1 MIEQTLEYS
10 NQPTQSGNENVPIA
24 IQQLCLTCKLIA
36 VLSYSALSLI
46 AFVGNALILAVFLR
60 FKRLRTPTNM
70 FIAKLAIGDLMVS
83 VFCIPLSYWHVL
95 VFEDQRWVFGAFLC
109 KCFNYLQATAVFL
122 SSWTLVA
129 ISFDRF
135 IAIQFAMSP
144 WLKMTR
150 RRALY
155 AILGTWLFSLGMA
168 LPLLVVN
175 KLSHSSDGV
184 ETCLEQWEHF
194 FSANYVHVQSVWLQ
208 YCLPLAVLLITYTAI
223 GCKMWNS
230 GKVPGGESYLP
241 PRASNK
247 LYDKESTTPTSGRY
261 SKARESS
268 ICGTLTEG
276 KSVKKLVP
284 MVLLV
289 SALYAVCWLPQNLLM
304 NIFVTYDPAILS
316 HPYILYIWWGSHSVA
331 ICHSSVK
338 PFVYYVTNRPHS
350 RSIEVGI
357 WAGRKTDATKT
368 GIGDQTEEIMLAG
381 RNIGTLVGHLHNDC
395 LGGAYINGTAEALYN
410 GGLLGCQAPLRNVVG
425 GGRPAIC
432 KANAR
437 HGLRDHAG
445 PAPSK
450 SIKERSIIS
459 DH

>member
-1 MIEQTLEYS
+1 MVAKRLQNCACVQMIEQTLEYS
-10 NQPTQSGNENVPIA
+10 NQPTQSGSENVPIA
-24 IQQLCLTCKLIA
+24 VQQLCLTCKLIA
-36 VLSYSALSLI
+36 ILSYSTLSLI
-46 AFVGNALILAVFLR
+46 AFVGNALILAVFFR

-70 FIAKLAIGDLMVS
+70 LIANLAIGDLMVS

-135 IAIQFAMSP
+135 MAIQFAMSP

-194 FSANYVHVQSVWLQ
+194 FSANFVSMYTSSLFGLQ

-268 ICGTLTEG
+268 ICGTLNEG
-276 KSVKKLVP
+276 SPRTVNGTVRRRSSLQRANVQQERKESVKKLIP

-316 HPYILYIWWGSHSVA
+316 HPYILYIWWGSHSLA
-331 ICHSSVK
+331 MCHSAVN
-338 PFVYYVTNRPHS
+338 PFVYYVTNRRIHAALKHLLRWMPCL
-350 RSIEVGI
+350 RNARNMALAEFD
-357 WAGRKTDATKT
+357 ARKRLASSFRYVSADQHHRRTTLQKTGSGSWHDATVP
-368 GIGDQTEEIMLAG
+368 Q
-381 RNIGTLVGHLHNDC
+381 
-395 LGGAYINGTAEALYN
+395 
-410 GGLLGCQAPLRNVVG
+410 
-425 GGRPAIC
+425 
-432 KANAR
+432 
-437 HGLRDHAG
+437 
-445 PAPSK
+445 
-450 SIKERSIIS
+450 
-459 DH
+459 

>member
-1 MIEQTLEYS
+1 MIEQTPEYS
-10 NQPTQSGNENVPIA
+10 NEQQTAESENVPVIP
-24 IQQLCLTCKLIA
+24 QVLQLCLSCKFLAI
-36 VLSYSALSLI
+36 LMYSTLSLI
-46 AFVGNALILAVFLR
+46 AFVGNVLILAVFLR

-70 FIAKLAIGDLMVS
+70 LIANLAIGDLMVS

-135 IAIQFAMSP
+135 MAIQFAMSP

-150 RRALY
+150 RRAMY

-184 ETCLEQWEHF
+184 ETCLEQWDHF
-194 FSANYVHVQSVWLQ
+194 FSAQFVSMYTSSLFGLQ

-230 GKVPGGESYLP
+230 GKVPGGDCYIQARTSHKMYEKDS
-241 PRASNK
+241 AA
-247 LYDKESTTPTSGRY
+247 TPTSGRC
-261 SKARESS
+261 SKARGPSIEGSPHTVDATVARRRSS
-268 ICGTLTEG
+268 AQRANVVQQDRKE
-276 KSVKKLVP
+276 SVKKLIP

-304 NIFVTYDPAILS
+304 NIFVTYDPSILS
-316 HPYILYIWWGSHSVA
+316 HPYILYIWWGSHSLA
-331 ICHSSVK
+331 MFHSAVN
-338 PFVYYVTNRPHS
+338 PFVYYVTNRRIHAA
-350 RSIEVGI
+350 V
-357 WAGRKTDATKT
+357 K
-368 GIGDQTEEIMLAG
+368 
-381 RNIGTLVGHLHNDC
+381 HL
-395 LGGAYINGTAEALYN
+395 
-410 GGLLGCQAPLRNVVG
+410 LRWMPCF
-425 GGRPAIC
+425 R
-432 KANAR
+432 NAR
-437 HGLRDHAG
+437 NMALAEFDVKKRLASSFRYTSADHQQQRRTTLYKTV
-445 PAPSK
+445 SN
-450 SIKERSIIS
+450 SL
-459 DH
+459 H